1 MSLFEIIETDAGLT
15 VAELEPGM
23 TPEATAEKQGGV
35 LVDPGP
41 YADYDEAIDA
51 IIALQSYEEEDF
63 DLT

>member
-23 TPEATAEKQGGV
+23 SPEVAAEKLGGV

-41 YADYDEAIDA
+41 YPDYEEAIDA
-51 IIALQSYEEEDF
+51 VIALQSYEEEDY